1 MTALLR
7 STAVFVFFGLF
18 FAPMAHAQHTAMP
31 AGMSHEQHMA
41 QMKKDAEMKQHGNLA
56 MGFDQDKTTHHFNLT
71 AEGGSIAVEANDPA
85 DGTSRDQIRAH
96 LREIAGAFRQG
107 DFQKPFMTH
116 SEVPPGVLA
125 MQRLKSELAYTFEET
140 ARGGI
145 VRISTGNAEARA
157 ALHEFLTYQIKEHA
171 TGDPVSLPNGA
182 ARSPDHGAQTAG
194 APTAPATQADHFGR
208 HFDNADE
215 WAKSFDDPARDE
227 WQLPA
232 RVIDALQLKSGQLV
246 ADIGAGTGY
255 FTVRLAK
262 SPAAPRVYAVDIEPS
277 MVEYVKQR
285 AVREGLKNVV
295 AVQAGADRTNLPEPV
310 DLVLVVDTYHHIPN
324 RVAYFTALKT
334 RMKQGARLAI
344 VDFRK
349 NSPEGPPVE
358 FRFTPDQIS
367 AELAEAGFSLQA
379 SHDFLPRQI
388 FLIYGV
394 K

>member
-1 MTALLR
+1 MTSLLR
-7 STAVFVFFGLF
+7 STAVFALFGLF

-71 AEGGSIAVEANDPA
+71 AEGGSIAVEANDPG

-96 LREIAGAFRQG
+96 LKEIAVAFRQG
-107 DFQKPFMTH
+107 DFQKPFVTH
-116 SEVPPGVLA
+116 SEVPPGVVA
-125 MQRLKSELAYTFEET
+125 MRRLKAEIAYTFEET

-145 VRISTGNAEARA
+145 VRISTGDAEARA
-157 ALHEFLTYQIKEHA
+157 ALHEFLTYQVKEHA
-171 TGDPVSLPNGA
+171 TGDPVSLQNGA
-182 ARSPDHGAQTAG
+182 APDHGAQTGG
-194 APTAPATQADHFGR
+194 AHAPATQADHFGR

-215 WAKSFDDPARDE
+215 WAKSFDDPARDQ

-285 AVREGLKNVV
+285 ALREGLKNVV

-324 RVAYFTALKT
+324 RVAYFTALKA

-349 NSPEGPPVE
+349 DSPDGPPVE

-367 AELAEAGFSLQA
+367 TELAKAGFSLQT

-388 FLIYGV
+388 FLVYGV